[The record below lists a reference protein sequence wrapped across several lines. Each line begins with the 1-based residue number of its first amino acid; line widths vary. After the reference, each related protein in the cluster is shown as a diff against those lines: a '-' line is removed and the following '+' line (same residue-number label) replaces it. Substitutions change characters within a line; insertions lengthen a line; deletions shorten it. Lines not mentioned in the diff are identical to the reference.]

1 MSWNVQ
7 ELELTELAVWPTAAK
22 LLLLA
27 VVAALLMLSGSYFFI
42 VEPWRHWQQAREQEA
57 QLKRTFIHKR
67 QLTANVPLYQQQLAQ
82 LEQQL
87 SLSRQQLP
95 ELRQAADLLN
105 ELSALA
111 QANGLLLV
119 SVQWQ
124 AERTLKETIQ
134 LPLQLHLQGDYHQ
147 LGQFVG
153 QVSALPRLVMI
164 ERLEIH
170 SAPAAVSNDGTQK
183 NKPERRL
190 NMTLVAA
197 AFMYSVHDSEPSYEA
212 L

>member
-7 ELELTELAVWPTAAK
+7 ELELAELAVWPAAAK
-22 LLLLA
+22 LQLLA
-27 VVAALLMLSGSYFFI
+27 VVAALLILSGSYFLL
-42 VEPWRHWQQAREQEA
+42 VEPWRLWQQTKEQEV
-57 QLKRTFIHKR
+57 QLERAFIHKR
-67 QLTANVPLYQQQLAQ
+67 QLTANLPLYQQQLAQ
-82 LEQQL
+82 LNQQL
-87 SLSRQQLP
+87 NTSRQQLP
-95 ELRQAADLLN
+95 ELRQAAELLN

-111 QANGLLLV
+111 EANGLLLN

-124 AERTLKETIQ
+124 AERALEQTTQ

-153 QVSALPRLVMI
+153 QISALPRLVVI

-170 SAPAAVSNDGTQK
+170 VAPAALPDNRSLTAP
-183 NKPERRL
+183 PEQRL
-190 NMTLVAA
+190 NMTLLAA
-197 AFMYSVHDSEPSYEA
+197 AFIYPAHESAPN